1 MLLGLFVPGQKLIT
15 MALFCFIAMPWWLSS
30 QCSSWQCRR
39 FRWRTQTDLVAD
51 NDRKLFYFFLGDWK
65 KEIPFSP
72 VLMHKSSDR
81 GCFDGGPL
89 CHWRCSSS
97 ACLAMAHRAGAS
109 PLPKVIFWLLILRAL
124 FVPRCHDFL
133 LDKPS
138 MFPDMGGAGLCQFKP
153 HFHLWRSQ
161 GFEKETSQME
171 IFIPSPVL

>member
-30 QCSSWQCRR
+30 QCCSWQCRR
-39 FRWRTQTDLVAD
+39 FRWRTQTDLVAE

-109 PLPKVIFWLLILRAL
+109 PLPKRTLKEHSRNQSKLTLNRIWPDQ
-124 FVPRCHDFL
+124 FVAYYCMNMIRERERERVRLKWSSGYGYWEHFL
-133 LDKPS
+133 
-138 MFPDMGGAGLCQFKP
+138 
-153 HFHLWRSQ
+153 SQ
-161 GFEKETSQME
+161 DAMTFC
-171 IFIPSPVL
+171 